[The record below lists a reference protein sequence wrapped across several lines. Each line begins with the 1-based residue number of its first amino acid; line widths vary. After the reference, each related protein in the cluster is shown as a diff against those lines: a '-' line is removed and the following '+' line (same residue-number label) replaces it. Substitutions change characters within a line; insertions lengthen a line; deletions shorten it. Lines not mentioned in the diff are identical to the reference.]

1 MKIAIHHSSGSYSRH
16 WIAYCEEKKI
26 PYKIVNCYDSD
37 IIKNLADCDA
47 LMWHHNHGNPKDVLF
62 AKELL
67 FSLEAAGKLVY
78 PDSKTTWHFDDKL
91 GQKYLLEALGLPL
104 IPTFAFY
111 SKKEALNFISTASFP
126 IVFKLRGGAGSR
138 NVKLIKNR
146 NQAKKIIYKAFGKG
160 IRQYNAWEGIKESIR
175 KFRLGKTPLK
185 EVAKAFAH
193 IVYPI
198 QLEKSKGREKG
209 YVYFQK
215 FLPECK
221 FDIRVQIV
229 NKKAW
234 AMRRLVRDND
244 FRASGSDSLDYDLSK
259 IPIEAVKL
267 SFEIYKKLQ
276 VQTLAVDYLESEDK
290 LWIPEISYAFGIA
303 KGELDVGYWKENLSW
318 HPGKI
323 NPFGWMVDEIIEN
336 FNARKKT

>member
-1 MKIAIHHSSGSYSRH
+1 MKIAIHQSKGSYSRY

-37 IIKNLADCDA
+37 IIKNLEDCDA
-47 LMWHHNHGNPKDVLF
+47 LMWHHNHANPRDVLF

-67 FSLEAAGKLVY
+67 FSLETAGKLVY
-78 PDSKTTWHFDDKL
+78 PDSRTTWHFDDKL
-91 GQKYLLEALGLPL
+91 GQKYLLEAMGLPL
-104 IPTFAFY
+104 IPSFVFY
-111 SKKEALNFISTASFP
+111 SRKEAMEWVSTANFP
-126 IVFKLRGGAGSR
+126 LVFKLRGGAGSR

-146 NQAKKIIYKAFGKG
+146 KQAQKIIRKAFGKG
-160 IRQYNAWEGIKESIR
+160 IRQYDAWEGIKESIR
-175 KFRLGKTPLK
+175 KYRLGKTSLK
-185 EVAKAFAH
+185 EVAKAIAH

-209 YVYFQK
+209 YVYFQQ
-215 FLPECK
+215 FLPNCK

-229 NKKAW
+229 NNKAW

-244 FRASGSDSLDYDLSK
+244 FRASGSDFLDYDLTK
-259 IPIEAVKL
+259 IPSEAIRL

-276 VQTLAVDYLESEDK
+276 VQTLAIDYLESEEK

-303 KGELDVGYWKENLSW
+303 KGELDVGYWEEDLSW
-318 HPGKI
+318 HPGGI
-323 NPFGWMVDEIIEN
+323 NPFGWMIEDVI
-336 FNARKKT
+336 KKYNEKQQK